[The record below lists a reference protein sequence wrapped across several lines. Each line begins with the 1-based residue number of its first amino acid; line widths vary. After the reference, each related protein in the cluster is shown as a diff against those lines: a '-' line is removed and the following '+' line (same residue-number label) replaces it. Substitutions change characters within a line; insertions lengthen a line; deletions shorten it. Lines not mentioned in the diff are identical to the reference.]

1 MTEEKELLFMMSLS
15 LVQGVGTE
23 RGKTLID
30 RFGSAENVFK
40 ASRTSLA
47 STNGIGETTANAIK
61 NFRDF
66 GRAEREFKFTQKH
79 QVQILDLY
87 HPNYPSRLRQQF
99 DPPLILFQK
108 GGTLLNHQKLVAV
121 IGTRKC
127 SDYGKHMAKNITE
140 DLAHFGCII
149 VSGLAY
155 GIDVVA
161 HETCNRLGYPNV
173 AILGHGLDFL
183 YPRPHKKIAMEMLEL
198 GGSLI
203 TEYFTEIKMV
213 PEMFPRRNRIVAGM
227 CDAIVLIESKMKGGA
242 MVTIDIADSYQTDI
256 FAVPGRVGDATSEGS
271 HFLIRKNKA
280 ALVTSAEDIIGFMNW
295 RNPSIKSIQLPLI
308 SHMEPDE
315 KKLFQLFNSHSV
327 HIEELQLKS
336 EFAVSKLNFILIQL
350 ELNGL
355 IRALPGKYYEK
366 I

>member
-1 MTEEKELLFMMSLS
+1 MTEEKDLLYMMSLS

-23 RGKTLID
+23 RGKSLID
-30 RFGSAENVFK
+30 RFGSAENVFN

-47 STNGIGETTANAIK
+47 ATDGIGESTANAIK

-66 GRAEREFKFTQKH
+66 GRAEKELTFTQKH
-79 QVQILDLY
+79 HIQILDLY

-127 SDYGKHMAKNITE
+127 SEYGKYLAKNIAE
-140 DLAHFGCII
+140 DLAKFGCII

-155 GIDVVA
+155 GIDAVA
-161 HETCNRLGYPNV
+161 HETCNRLGFPNIAV
-173 AILGHGLDFL
+173 LGHGLDFL
-183 YPRPHKKIAMEMLEL
+183 YPKNHKKMAMEMLEI

-203 TEYFTEIKMV
+203 TEYFTEVKMV

-256 FAVPGRVGDATSEGS
+256 FAVPGRVGDETSEGP

-280 ALVTSAEDIIGFMNW
+280 ALATCADDIIDAMNW
-295 RNPSIKSIQLPLI
+295 RIIPKKIVQLPLL
-308 SHMEPDE
+308 SLLDPDE
-315 KKLFQLFNSHSV
+315 KKLFQYFNTHQI
-327 HIEELQLKS
+327 HIDELQLKS
-336 EFAVSKLNFILIQL
+336 EFPVSKLNFLLIQL

-355 IRALPGKYYEK
+355 IRSLPGKYYEK